1 VKIAVAGGTGRVGRH
16 VVEVL
21 RERGHE
27 PLVLARS
34 TGFDV
39 LVGAGLAEALAGV
52 DAVIDVLSVFTQKDA
67 ESRVFFDTTTRN
79 LLDAERAS
87 GVGHHVLLGIIGSN
101 VAPYGHYAGKVSQER
116 LVHQGRVPW
125 TEVRAAQFHEFAE
138 QLYGTVTLGPFILAP
153 RMRSPGM
160 RAYAG
165 RRGSRVRSSRC
176 PRRGREAEPCATG
189 PCCLVPRPSWES
201 RPSRSGSRPSA
212 SNVAAMR
219 AIQLTEFGGPEKLVP
234 EELPDPIA
242 ADGEEVLEVL
252 AAGIN
257 YADTHQTEDSY
268 LAKQTLPLIP
278 GSEVVVRGSDGSRLL
293 GFVSGGGYAE
303 RIAVNPKH
311 LFPIPDGVS
320 DADALT
326 SLVQGATAWH
336 LLRTSAHLAAG
347 ETVVV
352 HAGAGGVGTIAIQ
365 LARKWG
371 AGRIIATASTPEKR
385 ALALELGA
393 DVAIDSQVD
402 DLTAALK
409 DANGGRGVDVVLE
422 MTGGPVFDASL
433 RALAP
438 LGRLAVFG
446 MAGRVPPHDIPVGML
461 MARSTAVIGF
471 WLVHIVQRP
480 ALLAEAVT
488 GLLGML
494 DRGELRAVIGEQYRL
509 DTVSDAHRS
518 LLDRSSVG
526 KLILV
531 P

>member
-1 VKIAVAGGTGRVGRH
+1 
-16 VVEVL
+16 
-21 RERGHE
+21 
-27 PLVLARS
+27 
-34 TGFDV
+34 
-39 LVGAGLAEALAGV
+39 
-52 DAVIDVLSVFTQKDA
+52 
-67 ESRVFFDTTTRN
+67 
-79 LLDAERAS
+79 
-87 GVGHHVLLGIIGSN
+87 
-101 VAPYGHYAGKVSQER
+101 
-116 LVHQGRVPW
+116 
-125 TEVRAAQFHEFAE
+125 
-138 QLYGTVTLGPFILAP
+138 
-153 RMRSPGM
+153 
-160 RAYAG
+160 
-165 RRGSRVRSSRC
+165 
-176 PRRGREAEPCATG
+176 
-189 PCCLVPRPSWES
+189 
-201 RPSRSGSRPSA
+201 
-212 SNVAAMR
+212 MR
-219 AIQLTEFGGPEKLVP
+219 AIHLTEFGGPEKLLVS
-234 EELPDPIA
+234 ERPDPEP
-242 ADGEEVLEVL
+242 ADGEQVLDVL

-278 GSEVVVRGSDGSRLL
+278 GSEVVVRGADGSRLL

-311 LFPIPDGVS
+311 LFSIPNEVS
-320 DADALT
+320 SADALT
-326 SLVQGATAWH
+326 TLVQGATAWH

-365 LARKWG
+365 LAKKWG
-371 AGRIIATASTPEKR
+371 AGRVIATASTPEKR

-393 DVAIDSQVD
+393 DVAINSNVD
-402 DLTAALK
+402 DLTAALRE
-409 DANGGRGVDVVLE
+409 ANNGRGVDVVLE

-446 MAGRVPPHDIPVGML
+446 MAGRVPPHDIAPGAL

-480 ALLAEAVT
+480 AMLAEAVND
-488 GLLGML
+488 LLGML
-494 DRGELRAVIGEQYRL
+494 ARGELRAVIGERYTL
-509 DTVSDAHRS
+509 DTVADAHRS